1 MMSEIMRL
9 HNVSKEYVRGG
20 LPFLAV
26 KDVNLTIES
35 GDFVNIIGRSGSGK
49 STLINMAAGMLT
61 PTSGSVELFG
71 EFLGGKDDE
80 YLSRLRNDKIGFI
93 PQGMSL
99 LPNLTVLENVVL
111 PFFMY
116 PHGGDG
122 EGYGKI
128 MLDRMEILNLADA
141 YPEELSGGE
150 KRRAVIARAMVNR
163 PEIVIADEPTSDLD
177 VISAQ
182 NIMKIFAELNNDG
195 LTLLIVSHDLESIKY
210 GRRVFTMENGTL
222 TEGRHI

>member
-1 MMSEIMRL
+1 MSEILRL
-9 HNVSKEYVRGG
+9 HDVSREYVRGG
-20 LPFLAV
+20 VPFLAV
-26 KDVNLTIES
+26 NHVNLTLDS

-49 STLINMAAGMLT
+49 STLVNIAAGMLT

-71 EFLGGKDDE
+71 EDLAGKSDV
-80 YLSRLRNDKIGFI
+80 YLSRLRNDRIGFI

-122 EGYGKI
+122 EGYGRI
-128 MLDRMEILNLADA
+128 MLDRMEILHLADS
-141 YPEELSGGE
+141 YPAELSGGE
-150 KRRAVIARAMVNR
+150 MRRAVIARAMVNR

-182 NIMKIFAELNNDG
+182 NIMNIFAELNSEG
-195 LTLLIVSHDLESIKY
+195 LTLLVVSHDLEAVKY
-210 GRRVFTMENGTL
+210 GRRVFTMNNGTL

>member
-1 MMSEIMRL
+1 MSEILSL
-9 HNVSKEYVRGG
+9 HEVSREYVRGG
-20 LPFLAV
+20 VPFLAV
-26 KDVNLTIES
+26 NHVNLTLDS

-49 STLINMAAGMLT
+49 STLVNIAAGMLT
-61 PTSGSVELFG
+61 PTSGSVELF
-71 EFLGGKDDE
+71 
-80 YLSRLRNDKIGFI
+80 GFI

-122 EGYGKI
+122 EGYGRI
-128 MLDRMEILNLADA
+128 MLDRMEILHLADS
-141 YPEELSGGE
+141 YPAELSGGE
-150 KRRAVIARAMVNR
+150 MRRAVIARAMVNR

-182 NIMKIFAELNNDG
+182 NIMNIFAELNSEG
-195 LTLLIVSHDLESIKY
+195 LALLVVSHDLEVVKY
-210 GRRVFTMENGTL
+210 GRNVFTMDSGTL

>member
-1 MMSEIMRL
+1 MSEIL
-9 HNVSKEYVRGG
+9 KLNDVSKKYFRGSV
-20 LPFLAV
+20 PFLAV
-26 KDVNLTIES
+26 DGVNLTIES

-49 STLINMAAGMLT
+49 STLINIAAGMLT

-71 EFLGGKDDE
+71 ESLAGRDDT
-80 YLSRLRNDKIGFI
+80 YLSRLRNNRIGFI

-122 EGYGKI
+122 EGYGRI
-128 MLDRMEILNLADA
+128 MLDKMEILHLSDS
-141 YPEELSGGE
+141 YPAELSGGE
-150 KRRAVIARAMVNR
+150 MRRAVIARALVNR

-177 VISAQ
+177 IISAQ
-182 NIMKIFAELNNDG
+182 NIMNIFASLNSEG
-195 LTLLIVSHDLESIKY
+195 LALLVVSHDLEAVKY
-210 GRRVFTMENGTL
+210 GKRVFTMNSGTL
-222 TEGRHI
+222 TEGQHI

>member
-1 MMSEIMRL
+1 MSEILRL
-9 HNVSKEYVRGG
+9 HDVSREYFRGG
-20 LPFLAV
+20 VPFLAV
-26 KDVNLTIES
+26 KGVNLTIES

-49 STLINMAAGMLT
+49 STLINIAAGMLT

-71 EFLGGKDDE
+71 EDLSGKDDE
-80 YLSRLRNDKIGFI
+80 YLSRLRNDRIGFI

-122 EGYGKI
+122 EGYGRI
-128 MLDRMEILNLADA
+128 MLDRLEILHLADS
-141 YPEELSGGE
+141 YPDELSGGE
-150 KRRAVIARAMVNR
+150 MRRAVIARALVNR

-182 NIMKIFAELNNDG
+182 NIMNIFAGLNSEG
-195 LTLLIVSHDLESIKY
+195 LTLLVVSHDLEALKY
-210 GRRVFTMENGTL
+210 GKRIFTMSSGTL
-222 TEGRHI
+222 TEGQHI

>member
-1 MMSEIMRL
+1 MSEILRL
-9 HNVSKEYVRGG
+9 HDVSREYVRGG
-20 LPFLAV
+20 VAFFAV
-26 KDVNLTIES
+26 KDVNLTVEA

-61 PTSGSVELFG
+61 PTSGRVELFG
-71 EFLGGKDDE
+71 ERLAGKNDV

-116 PHGGDG
+116 PHEGDG
-122 EGYGKI
+122 EGYGRI
-128 MLDRMEILNLADA
+128 MLDRMEILHLADS
-141 YPEELSGGE
+141 YPDELSGGE
-150 KRRAVIARAMVNR
+150 MRRAVIARAMVNR

-182 NIMKIFAELNNDG
+182 NIMNIFAELNSEG
-195 LTLLIVSHDLESIKY
+195 LALLVVSHDLEAVKY
-210 GRRVFTMENGTL
+210 GRRVFTMESGTL
-222 TEGRHI
+222 KEGRHI

>member
-1 MMSEIMRL
+1 MMSEILRL
-9 HNVSKEYVRGG
+9 HDVSREYIRGG
-20 LPFLAV
+20 VPFLAV
-26 KDVNLTIES
+26 KGVNLSITS

-49 STLINMAAGMLT
+49 STLINIAAGMLT

-71 EFLGGKDDE
+71 EDLAGKDDA
-80 YLSRLRNDKIGFI
+80 YLSRLRNDRIGFI

-116 PHGGDG
+116 PHSGDG
-122 EGYGKI
+122 EGYARI
-128 MLDRMEILNLADA
+128 MLDKMEILHLSDS
-141 YPEELSGGE
+141 YPDELSGGE
-150 KRRAVIARAMVNR
+150 MRRAVIARALVNR

-182 NIMKIFAELNNDG
+182 NIMNIFAGLNSEG
-195 LTLLIVSHDLESIKY
+195 LALLVVSHDLEAVKF
-210 GRRVFTMENGTL
+210 GRRVFTMDSGTL
-222 TEGRHI
+222 SEGRHI